1 MTIPFCQTGESF
13 KGNITTLV
21 PEFENFQ
28 MISDLYAKFRAI
40 WEATEVEMK
49 SVKSQTTVLKDE
61 FYTLF
66 SKEGYE
72 AYFQKV
78 GNLTKTIKSLIY
90 NASIGISNLKEEAKS
105 IQLFGFAPAEEL
117 NKALSIFSASPFGL
131 SSGDM
136 FVDFS
141 RLRSIAE

>member
-117 NKALSIFSASPFGL
+117 NKALSIFSSSPFAL